1 MGCCHSNT
9 KCYMQT
15 DCASYIANCGF
26 TNDGKKGESLG
37 SCLPDST
44 AFTPAKCAADTKN
57 QEGIPVL
64 NPTVKCWQSE
74 RLLCNVYRN
83 KTATYFTA
91 QCKPSNKTSSSAA
104 HTQAAR
110 LPLLVRIGSSDFC
123 LGQPQQKHCHY
134 AGLFLQGRC
143 LLQVMMLLHYTD
155 TSCSTAAEQLDI
167 CSSKS

>member
-1 MGCCHSNT
+1 MTRHLVLVTVLLLAACSFSFAKPAVGDSCSVAEVHCGAPDSKMGCCHSNT

-15 DCASYIANCGF
+15 DCASYIADCGF

-110 LPLLVRIGSSDFC
+110 LPLLVGAF
-123 LGQPQQKHCHY
+123 
-134 AGLFLQGRC
+134 AAA
-143 LLQVMMLLHYTD
+143 LLALLL
-155 TSCSTAAEQLDI
+155 A
-167 CSSKS
+167 